1 MAQIQRMLADD
12 FYIDQREIGMIR
24 AIRVLAVRS
33 RDHRES
39 QKSHYL
45 FFRKIQMSVV
55 MSIVM
60 VADVS
65 YGR

>member
-1 MAQIQRMLADD
+1 MTQIQRMFADD
-12 FYIDQREIGMIR
+12 FCVDQREIR
-24 AIRVLAVRS
+24 AIRVLAVRY

-65 YGR
+65 